1 MYCAS
6 RLGDDP
12 EFERSA
18 LTVAEVFVDRGVD
31 LVFGGGHVGLM
42 GVLAD
47 AVLAGGRR
55 VTGVIPKNLMDKEVG
70 HMGVS
75 QLLVVDDMPDR
86 KRTMFNEADAFL
98 TLPGGVGTME
108 EMFEVLCWAY
118 LGLHP
123 KPIGLLNV
131 NGYYDDLIRF
141 LDRSVGHGLTN
152 PRARQLLRVDDEPER
167 LVETLL
173 SMIID
178 EGVKDPS

>member
-6 RLGDDP
+6 RLGNDP
-12 EFERSA
+12 EFEQSA
-18 LTVAEVFVDRGVD
+18 LAVAEVFIDRGVD

-47 AVLAGGRR
+47 AVLAGGRH
-55 VTGVIPKNLMDKEVG
+55 VTGVIPKNLMDKEIG
-70 HMGVS
+70 HVGVS
-75 QLLVVDDMPDR
+75 ELLVVEDMPDR
-86 KRTMFNEADAFL
+86 KRTMFTEADAFL

-108 EMFEVLCWAY
+108 EMFEILCWAY

-141 LDRSVGHGLTN
+141 LDRSVDHGLTN
-152 PRARQLLRVDDEPER
+152 PRARQLLRVDDDAGR
-167 LVETLL
+167 LVEALL

-178 EGVKDPS
+178 EGVKDPL